1 MLRTGERLEPLGN
14 GIEIIVSDKF
24 CFTTDTILLANFAQ
38 HRKSDRVVDLCTG
51 CGIIPLLLS
60 RENSPREIHGVEIFA
75 EGIDMMTRS
84 VKYNSHTENI
94 FPLCSDLKE
103 LKGKLPFGYFSLVTC
118 NPPYKLSG
126 SGIKSRGDEE
136 LLARHEEMCTLED
149 VISVGSKLLQFS
161 GRLCICQRPERLTD
175 AMELM
180 RKYDVE
186 PKRLRLVQGKFSK
199 APKLFLLEGKRG
211 SKPGFLNVMPALIV
225 ENEDGSFTEEMLNIY
240 GSYRDNAGRT
250 KNEL

>member
-1 MLRTGERLEPLGN
+1 
-14 GIEIIVSDKF
+14 
-24 CFTTDTILLANFAQ
+24 
-38 HRKSDRVVDLCTG
+38 
-51 CGIIPLLLS
+51 
-60 RENSPREIHGVEIFA
+60 
-75 EGIDMMTRS
+75 
-84 VKYNSHTENI
+84 
-94 FPLCSDLKE
+94 
-103 LKGKLPFGYFSLVTC
+103 
-118 NPPYKLSG
+118 
-126 SGIKSRGDEE
+126 
-136 LLARHEEMCTLED
+136 
-149 VISVGSKLLQFS
+149 
-161 GRLCICQRPERLTD
+161 
-175 AMELM
+175 MELM